1 MVFGQ
6 CGTANLRTKKK
17 MKKTTILL
25 ILTANLFSYCQTKT
39 TDKIFPGSNLRIQLG
54 ENFKPSDNAPG
65 FEEADG
71 NTKIYGFQ
79 AKMELSFDNAI
90 KEQEGS
96 INRSGFIIKKTEKF
110 NHQNLDAATIEYEI
124 PDTNFDGL
132 IFLFGKENF
141 QNIISSVYPKERK
154 KEMRSILL
162 NVKIDET
169 IQIPKTNLLGFNSV
183 DKSGPLVKTDVSSIV
198 VTYEQRNEIGELVS
212 NLKLTKFP
220 VGNFKSLEDKESVD
234 ALASKFFP
242 NQTVET
248 DSEYPLDKSGFSG
261 HKRVLKTIKK
271 NGNHQYNYLVF
282 LRLNKFDIVVVGST
296 NILENTKYMD
306 EITSSIKLE

>member
-1 MVFGQ
+1 
-6 CGTANLRTKKK
+6 
-17 MKKTTILL
+17 MKRTILL

-39 TDKIFPGSNLRIQLG
+39 TNKIFPGSNLKIQLG
-54 ENFKPSDNAPG
+54 ESFKPSDNAPG

-79 AKMELSFDNAI
+79 AKMELPFDNAI

-110 NHQNLDAATIEYEI
+110 SHQNLDAATIEYEI

-132 IFLFGKENF
+132 IFLFGKDNF

-162 NVKIDET
+162 KVEIDET
-169 IQIPKTNLLGFNSV
+169 IQIPKTNLLGFNSI
-183 DKSGPLVKTDVSSIV
+183 DKSGPLVKTDATSVV
-198 VTYEQRNEIGELVS
+198 VTFEQRNEIGELVS

-220 VGNFKSLEDKESVD
+220 VDNFKTLEDKESVD

-242 NQTVET
+242 NQTVEV
-248 DSEYPLDKSGFSG
+248 DNKYLSKGSGFSG
-261 HKRVLKTIKK
+261 HKRILKAIKK
-271 NGNHQYNYLVF
+271 NGNPQYNYLVF
-282 LRLNKFDIVVVGST
+282 LRLNNFDIVVVGST
-296 NILENTKYMD
+296 NVLENTKYMD
-306 EITSSIKLE
+306 EITNSIRLE